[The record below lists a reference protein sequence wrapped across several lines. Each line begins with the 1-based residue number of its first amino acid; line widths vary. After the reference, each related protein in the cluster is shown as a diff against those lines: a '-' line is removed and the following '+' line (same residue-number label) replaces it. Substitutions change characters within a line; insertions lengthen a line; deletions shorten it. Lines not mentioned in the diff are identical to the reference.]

1 MSYMTQKMKV
11 EFEEDA
17 DVTAVMEKVRAACK
31 KVEPD
36 CEIFL

>member
-1 MSYMTQKMKV
+1 MKKTYKIEAEGQEPASVMDAVQK
-11 EFEEDA
+11 
-17 DVTAVMEKVRAACK
+17 ACK

>member
-1 MSYMTQKMKV
+1 MIV
-11 EFEEDA
+11 EFEEGHEPA
-17 DVTAVMEKVRAACK
+17 GVMRDVIKACK